1 MLRLSAEE
9 KAELVANCDHLRNL
23 KFSPA
28 LPNAFTDH
36 GALMLASVLNSSKA
50 VETSIYIV
58 RAFIRIREILST
70 HKDLAHKLVDLE
82 RKIAQHDSEI
92 QSIVKVLR
100 ELMEHEDVETKR
112 PIGFRVEEPMPSFT
126 TERKKYSRTR
136 RGRVD

>member
-28 LPNAFTDH
+28 LPNAFTEH

-70 HKDLAHKLVDLE
+70 HKDVAHKLVDLE

-100 ELMEHEDVETKR
+100 ELMVHEDDETKR
-112 PIGFRVEEPMPSFT
+112 PIGFRV
-126 TERKKYSRTR
+126 
-136 RGRVD
+136 

>member
-1 MLRLSAEE
+1 MKKTASVIPIERITHDIFMIRGLRVMIDADLARLYGVSTKRLNEQVRRNRDRFPDDFMLRLSAEE

-58 RAFIRIREILST
+58 R
-70 HKDLAHKLVDLE
+70 
-82 RKIAQHDSEI
+82 
-92 QSIVKVLR
+92 
-100 ELMEHEDVETKR
+100 
-112 PIGFRVEEPMPSFT
+112 
-126 TERKKYSRTR
+126 
-136 RGRVD
+136 